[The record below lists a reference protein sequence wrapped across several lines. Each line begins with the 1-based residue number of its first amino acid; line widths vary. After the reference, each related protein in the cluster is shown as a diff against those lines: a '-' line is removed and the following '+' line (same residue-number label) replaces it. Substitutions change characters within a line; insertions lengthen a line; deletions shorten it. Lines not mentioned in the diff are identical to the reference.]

1 MQKPKHYDITVIGGG
16 PAGST
21 VAALTAQHGYRVLL
35 LERETEPSFK
45 IGESLIPA
53 TYWTFKR
60 LGMLEKLRK
69 SHFPQK
75 FSVQFYSRSGKAA
88 RPFYFFQTNPHESAV
103 TWQVLRSEFDQ
114 GLLENAAEKGV
125 EVRRGTRVRKV
136 LFEDNAAVGV
146 VVQNSRTRGTGPRA
160 TGRESDRTRGTGPR
174 ATVAGSETI
183 HSTVIVDS
191 TGQSSLIGR
200 QLDMNATEPN
210 LKMASLFTHFE
221 GAHRDEGIDEGA
233 TLIMHTETKDSW
245 FWSIPLP
252 YNRTSI
258 GVVGELDYL
267 LQNRRDANGKLDAQR
282 IFDEELLKCHALK
295 KRLAGAKQL
304 FPIKTTK
311 DFSYRAN
318 RIAGNGW
325 ILVGDAFGFLDPV
338 YSTGLFLALK
348 SGEMAADVIVE
359 AFQKNDFSAA
369 QLGSFGPTFVK
380 GMEAFRK
387 LVYAF
392 YTKEF
397 SFARFLSQHPEHQ
410 GGIVDILSG
419 DVFTKDV
426 THIFPDMA
434 QMCALPAEVPLFA
447 DSPQSQ

>member
-1 MQKPKHYDITVIGGG
+1 MQKPKNYDITVIGGG

-60 LGMLEKLRK
+60 LGVLGKLRK

-88 RPFYFFQTNPHESAV
+88 KPFYFFQTNPHESAV

-160 TGRESDRTRGTGPR
+160 TERESDETRGTGSH
-174 ATVAGSETI
+174 ATGARSETI
-183 HSTVIVDS
+183 HSTVVVDS

-200 QLDMNATEPN
+200 QLDMNKTEPN

-282 IFDEELLKCHALK
+282 IFDEELLKCRALK

-325 ILVGDAFGFLDPV
+325 VLVGDAFGFLDPV

-397 SFARFLSQHPEHQ
+397 SFARFLSEHPEHQ
-410 GGIVDILSG
+410 GGIIDILSG